1 MNRHPAH
8 WIRAGILAASLTIP
22 AIGLTQTILEEV
34 VVTAQ
39 KREQSLQD
47 VPISVASVNGDD
59 VLVQGLTRME
69 DIAAIQPSLRIVET
83 YTGQSLQIRGVGT
96 GVSNISFEQSVAQ
109 FVDGVYSGRGR
120 NSLVQFLDI
129 ESVETLRGPQPTYF
143 GQNAIAGA
151 LNTRTRGPGNELEG
165 YINAFWDVEFGT
177 KSLDVAYG
185 GPLSDS
191 FGVRMAARLND
202 DDGFG
207 WDTHKGEKV
216 AQREGEAVR
225 LSFNWLASEDL
236 TVSGKWEETSLDQAS
251 FAQENVGCG
260 PGSITCRLSEDL
272 GASIEHELNQ
282 QQSNGGTLP
291 FPAFTRIPD
300 YTIFPEIFDRQGRDT
315 DSSAG
320 HLTLEYDLDSYLITA
335 ISGYVD
341 TLGTA
346 WNDIDFSPLPGF
358 AGNTRE
364 EYEQFSQELRIQS
377 IDGEKLDWMAGL
389 YFQDS
394 ELHYDARLYI
404 GVAMAGPANLGAA
417 QGNQYNEDAQW
428 KSAFA
433 AATYQMTDTVNV
445 DVGVR
450 WSDVGKTGTNQA
462 QTAGL
467 IDPVTG
473 PGEWVIR
480 DNRCLTTPNTIIDGA
495 CANADYKDDD
505 ISGSVGFNWFAS
517 DNTMA
522 YAKYATG
529 FKAGGLNVGM
539 SVAANLDDYIYDAE
553 DVDAYELGLKNT
565 LLDGRLE
572 FNAAVYSSEYANLQ
586 VSTFDPT
593 SDVATAAEFTVGNV
607 AESTVEGIEIS
618 GRFAATDQLMLNY
631 SLSLLDATY
640 DDFPGAQCNNQ
651 EIADPTLCLDDPAT
665 PVDESGT
672 TNRAGED
679 IEFAPPAEFSVGAE
693 YLFSLR
699 NSLELM
705 LAGNVYWSDGYGLST
720 VFDRRLLQD
729 SYERIDL
736 RATLLSA
743 DGTWSASLFGS
754 NLTDTITH
762 GQLGPAIFN
771 NAYTIS
777 YNRGRGWGAQMRY
790 NF

>member
-1 MNRHPAH
+1 MNRHPTH
-8 WIRAGILAASLTIP
+8 WVRATSLVASLSIP
-22 AIGLTQTILEEV
+22 AFGLAQNILEEV

-47 VPISVASVNGDD
+47 VPISVANVNGDD

-83 YTGQSLQIRGVGT
+83 YTGQSLKIRGVGT

-120 NSLVQFLDI
+120 SSLIQFLDI
-129 ESVETLRGPQPTYF
+129 EAVETLRGPQPTYF

-177 KSLDVAYG
+177 KSLDFAYG
-185 GPLSDS
+185 GPVSDS
-191 FGVRMAARLND
+191 LGIRIAARLND
-202 DDGFG
+202 DDGYG

-216 AQREGEAVR
+216 AQREGEAGR
-225 LSFNWLASEDL
+225 LSFNWLASEAL
-236 TVSGKWEETSLDQAS
+236 TVSGKWEETTLEQAS

-260 PGSITCRLSEDL
+260 PGSITCRWSENL
-272 GASIEHELNQ
+272 GANIEHELDQ

-291 FPAFTRIPD
+291 FPAFTRLPD
-300 YTIFPEIFDRQGRDT
+300 YTTLPDIFDREGRDT

-320 HLTLEYDLDSYLITA
+320 HLTLEYDLDSYLMTA
-335 ISGYVD
+335 ITGYVG
-341 TLGTA
+341 TIGTA
-346 WNDIDFSPLPGF
+346 WNDVDFSPLPGF
-358 AGNTRE
+358 SGNVLE
-364 EYEQFSQELRIQS
+364 EYDQFSQELRFQS
-377 IDGEKLDWMAGL
+377 TDGEKLDWMAGL
-389 YFQDS
+389 YYQDS
-394 ELHYDARLYI
+394 TLHYNARLHI
-404 GVAMAGPANLGAA
+404 GLAMAGPANLGAT

-428 KSAFA
+428 TSAFA
-433 AATYQMTDTVNV
+433 AATYRVTDVV
-445 DVGVR
+445 SLDVGLR
-450 WSDVGKTGTNQA
+450 WSDVKKTGTNQA

-467 IDPVTG
+467 IDPVFG

-480 DNRCLTTPNTIIDGA
+480 DSSCLTSPNTIVDGA
-495 CANADYKDDD
+495 CANADYDDD
-505 ISGSVGFNWFAS
+505 DVSGSFGINWFAS
-517 DNTMA
+517 DNSMV

-539 SVAANLDDYIYDAE
+539 SVAANLDDYIYNAE
-553 DVDAYELGLKNT
+553 DVAAFELGFKNT
-565 LLDGRLE
+565 LLESRLE
-572 FNAAVYSSEYANLQ
+572 LNAALYSSKYTNLQ

-593 SDVATAAEFTVGNV
+593 SDVAVAAEFTVGNV
-607 AESTVEGIEIS
+607 AESTVTGIEIV
-618 GRFAATDQLMLNY
+618 GRFAATDQLMLTY

-640 DDFPGAQCNNQ
+640 DDFPGAQCNDE

-665 PVDESGT
+665 LADETGT

-679 IEFAPPAEFSVGAE
+679 IEFAAPAELSVGAE
-693 YLFSLR
+693 YQFPLS

-705 LAGNVYWSDGYGLST
+705 LSGNVYWSDGYGLST
-720 VFDRRLLQD
+720 VFDRRLVQD
-729 SYERIDL
+729 SYERVDL
-736 RATLLSA
+736 RATLLSS
-743 DGTWSASLFGS
+743 DGTWSGSLFGS
-754 NLTDTITH
+754 NLTDSITY

-771 NAYTIS
+771 NGYTIS
-777 YNRGRGWGAQMRY
+777 YFRGRGWGVQMRY